1 MKKRNIILIAL
12 AIAAF
17 TWLYSELFGYQRKV
31 DAQIF
36 AIEKQIEAIRK
47 HDISQDKWIGDI
59 AVIANKPA
67 PVAEVKT
74 PEIDLPTV
82 PIPFYV
88 GAVETLKRLILR

>member
-17 TWLYSELFGYQRKV
+17 TWLYSELLDYQRKV

-47 HDISQDKWIGDI
+47 HDINQDKWIGEI
-59 AVIANKPA
+59 AVIANKPH
-67 PVAEVKT
+67 PVETVKEREV
-74 PEIDLPTV
+74 DLPTV

-88 GAVETLKRLILR
+88 GAAETLKRLIFR